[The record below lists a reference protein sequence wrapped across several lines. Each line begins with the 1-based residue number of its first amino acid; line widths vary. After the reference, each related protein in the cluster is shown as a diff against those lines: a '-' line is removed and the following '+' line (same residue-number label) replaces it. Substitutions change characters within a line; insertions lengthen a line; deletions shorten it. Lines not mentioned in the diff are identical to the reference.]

1 MFQGL
6 AIFWKAFSASCWLW
20 KHFPCKKILRC
31 LKKWWLVKRSG
42 EYGRWAEPCSPIS
55 STFKTLVL
63 QCAVECCC
71 EAELVSFCWPMLA
84 AYVSLLSASHWF
96 AEHTSQMWWFHWGS
110 ESCGGSDSQQI
121 NKQWPWP
128 FLGQVWLWEVL
139 WSCFLVQPLSWSL
152 LVVVYNPFGL
162 TSHPIE
168 KWFVVAYKRRQH
180 FRMKFFFFYCMR
192 NPLIELLYLS
202 SLLQMPNSCRMVDIE
217 FLGNFS
223 CSWKR
228 IRFDDFLSWSL

>member
-1 MFQGL
+1 MIGEEVRWIWQMSRTLQPNFFN
-6 AIFWKAFSASCWLW
+6 FWNIGCA
-20 KHFPCKKILRC
+20 
-31 LKKWWLVKRSG
+31 
-42 EYGRWAEPCSPIS
+42 
-55 STFKTLVL
+55 
-63 QCAVECCC
+63 CAVECCC

-84 AYVSLLSASHWF
+84 ADVSLLSASHCF

-128 FLGQVWLWEVL
+128 FWGQVWLWEVL

-152 LVVVYNPFGL
+152 LVVLYNPFGL

-180 FRMKFFFFYCMR
+180 FRMKIFFDCSQLMR
-192 NPLIELLYLS
+192 NPLIELLGK